1 MRLDKFFIYLGV
13 VALLC
18 TLSFSEVVLD
28 DDEDDVEVDSDSES
42 EEKARKRSVNP
53 SESFG

>member
-18 TLSFSEVVLD
+18 ALSFSKDVVD

-42 EEKARKRSVNP
+42 EEKARRRSVNP
-53 SESFG
+53 FRSFR